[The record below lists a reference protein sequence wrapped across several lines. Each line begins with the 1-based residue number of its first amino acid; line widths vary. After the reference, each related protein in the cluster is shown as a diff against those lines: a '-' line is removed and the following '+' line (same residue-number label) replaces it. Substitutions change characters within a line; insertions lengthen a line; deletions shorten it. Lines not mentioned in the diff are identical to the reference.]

1 VGEEEQPVRAL
12 LDAGFLEEETGQ
24 IRLRRGRGC
33 RDCSNTG
40 YRGRIALYEVM
51 PLGEDLKEMVL
62 QGSST
67 AELKAQAV
75 REGMCT
81 LRRAGLNKVKEGMT
95 SLEEVLRVTAM
106 D

>member
-1 VGEEEQPVRAL
+1 MEGVELMHGK
-12 LDAGFLEEETGQ
+12 
-24 IRLRRGRGC
+24 GC
-33 RDCSNTG
+33 AMCNNTG

-51 PLGEDLKEMVL
+51 PFSEELKELVL

-75 REGMCT
+75 RSGMNT
-81 LRRAGLNKVKEGMT
+81 LRRAGLNKVKEGLT